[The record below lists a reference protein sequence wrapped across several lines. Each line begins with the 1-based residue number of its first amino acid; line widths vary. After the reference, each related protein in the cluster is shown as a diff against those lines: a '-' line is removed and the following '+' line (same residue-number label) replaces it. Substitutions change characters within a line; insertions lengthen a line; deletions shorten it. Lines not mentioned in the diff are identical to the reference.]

1 MNKVLVLAVHP
12 DDETLGC
19 AGTILRHK
27 AGGDK
32 IYWLIATAIKEK
44 DGFSKNYVSEREK
57 EIEAVNLAYGFHGV
71 YRLGFSTKRID
82 HLPKVGLIEKIAG
95 VFNKVKPDI
104 VYLPF
109 QYDAH
114 SDHRIFFESAYCCT
128 KQFRYPFIKKVLI
141 METISETEF
150 APSLKETTFIPNY
163 FVDISKFL
171 PKKIE
176 IMGIYKE
183 EIGRHPFP
191 RNARNIKALATF
203 RGATAGCKYAESFM
217 ILKEIF

>member
-27 AGGDK
+27 AQGDK
-32 IYWLIATAIKEK
+32 IYWLIATEIKEK
-44 DGFSKNYVSEREK
+44 DGFKKSEVLEREK
-57 EIEAVNLAYGFHGV
+57 EIGAVNLAYGFSAV

-82 HLPKVGLIEKIAG
+82 ELPNVELIERIAG
-95 VFNKVKPDI
+95 VINKVKPSI

-109 QYDAH
+109 QNDAH
-114 SDHRIFFESAYCCT
+114 SDHRIFFEAAYSCT
-128 KQFRYPFIKKVLI
+128 KKFRYPFIKKVLI

-163 FVDISKFL
+163 FVDISGFL
-171 PKKIE
+171 SKKLE
-176 IMGIYKE
+176 IMKIYK
-183 EIGRHPFP
+183 
-191 RNARNIKALATF
+191 NIY
-203 RGATAGCKYAESFM
+203 R
-217 ILKEIF
+217 